1 MSVKAFYRRVPEARL
16 KLPGGPTDAFKVDL
30 PTSMIP
36 CRIKLIPN
44 TRDITMRR
52 GRSFALKALSLPAGR
67 VMGVKAAIA
76 ERREP

>member
-1 MSVKAFYRRVPEARL
+1 MF
-16 KLPGGPTDAFKVDL
+16 
-30 PTSMIP
+30 P